1 MPAAR
6 TACVRSKRHRLLP
19 SFAGGVAAAV
29 WLLDAG
35 PASAYTVEAD
45 ATVVGQGYSLR
56 TSDAGGG
63 VSVDR
68 RRLTTYLG
76 LYLGGLGRRDSD
88 LRPAVR
94 DQFSM
99 TIQMRVDADFGDYLC
114 NIGRVASGSPLGCVD
129 SRTPGAVRTDPEL
142 QNYRPELLLA
152 YIEGQN
158 LGGWVDVRLG
168 RQVMYDLLDFRGLDG
183 AWLSVRTPVH
193 LAIEA
198 WGGLSQNGSLPIDPP
213 LYVMDGTSR
222 STRLDPDD
230 RAQQALALQ
239 PTVGASLRT
248 SGLRDFQG
256 RLSYR
261 RTFSATADLAAPGCA
276 AGGTSNCAPSMG
288 TIEERLSYTMHG
300 RLLDGR
306 LQGWGGLRY
315 DFLSGRFDNGEV
327 GLRGSPAKGHFLG
340 LEYRYSAPTWD
351 GDSIFN
357 VFATEPYHQIDARY
371 DGRTATGLGG
381 SSELSWYG
389 RAHSRLF
396 QTGLGEVSPAL
407 GGDAGLRYRRQ
418 HGLLRIDGFFDGG
431 YGGLRAGG
439 DLSGRLLLLRNTVG
453 LEGRVMYI
461 YWADD
466 ARESS
471 RSHGVSIQGGVRWA
485 FMKGALLHILAED
498 NIDRFYSSQLR
509 LMAMLDLSLLLGPHG
524 GRRAPAGLLNAGYG
538 EFPSPGTLP
547 GVLP

>member
-1 MPAAR
+1 M
-6 TACVRSKRHRLLP
+6 RS
-19 SFAGGVAAAV
+19 
-29 WLLDAG
+29 
-35 PASAYTVEAD
+35 ASAYTVEAD

-56 TSDAGGG
+56 TADPGGPGGG

-76 LYLGGLGRRDSD
+76 LYIGGIGRKDLD
-88 LRPAVR
+88 LRPSVR
-94 DQFSM
+94 DQFSV

-114 NIGRVASGSPLGCVD
+114 SIARVTPSSVLGCVD
-129 SRTPGAVRTDPEL
+129 PTTPGAVRTDPEL
-142 QNYRPELLLA
+142 SNYRPELLLA

-158 LGGWVDVRLG
+158 LGGFVDVRLG
-168 RQVMYDLLDFRGLDG
+168 RQVMWDLLDFRGLDG
-183 AWLSVRTPVH
+183 AWLAVRTPIH
-193 LAIEA
+193 LAVEA
-198 WGGLSQNGSLPIDPP
+198 WGGLSQNGSLSIDPP

-222 STRLDPDD
+222 SLRLDPTD

-248 SGLRDFQG
+248 SGLRDFQA

-261 RTFSATADLAAPGCA
+261 RTFSATADTRAPGCTA
-276 AGGTSNCAPSMG
+276 DGTPGCAPEMG

-300 RLLDGR
+300 RLLGGR

-315 DFLSGRFDNGEV
+315 DFLSGRFDDGQA
-327 GLRGSPAKGHFLG
+327 GLRGSPAAGHFVG
-340 LEYRYSAPTWD
+340 IEYRYSAPTWD

-357 VFATEPYHQIDARY
+357 VFATDPYHNLDIRY
-371 DGRTATGLGG
+371 DGRHAAG
-381 SSELSWYG
+381 SGELSFYA
-389 RAHSRLF
+389 RAHGRLF
-396 QTGLGEVSPAL
+396 QPGTGPMSASL

-418 HGLLRIDGFFDGG
+418 HGFVRLDGFFDDG
-431 YGGLRAGG
+431 YGGLRGGG
-439 DLSGRLLLLRNTVG
+439 DLSGRLLLLRDTIG

-466 ARESS
+466 LRESS
-471 RSHGVSIQGGVRWA
+471 RSHGVSLQGGVRWA
-485 FMKGALLHILAED
+485 FMKGALLHLLAED

-509 LMAMLDLSLLLGPHG
+509 LMALLDLSLLLGPHG
-524 GRRAPAGLLNAGYG
+524 GRRGPAGLLGAGFG
-538 EFPSPGTLP
+538 EFPQPGMMP